1 LKNLKQLP
9 EQASTSEQIEQAFRI
24 VHRALNQTAGE
35 TVLESQLDYFYEN
48 HPQLAGLRSDTD
60 LFFKQSRQIF
70 YETSSLDNPL
80 TQDNDLLKSLKH
92 LCLRY
97 NRLLKQR

>member
-9 EQASTSEQIEQAFRI
+9 ERASTSDQIKQAFRL
-24 VHRALNQTAGE
+24 VHTALNQTAGE
-35 TVLESQLDYFYEN
+35 TVLESQLEYFYQT
-48 HPQLAGLRSDTD
+48 HPQLATLRSDTEQ
-60 LFFKQSRQIF
+60 FFKQSRQIF

>member
-70 YETSSLDNPL
+70 YETSSLDNQQ
-80 TQDNDLLKSLKH
+80 TQDNNLLKSLKH
-92 LCLRY
+92 LCSRY
-97 NRLLKQR
+97 DRLLKQR